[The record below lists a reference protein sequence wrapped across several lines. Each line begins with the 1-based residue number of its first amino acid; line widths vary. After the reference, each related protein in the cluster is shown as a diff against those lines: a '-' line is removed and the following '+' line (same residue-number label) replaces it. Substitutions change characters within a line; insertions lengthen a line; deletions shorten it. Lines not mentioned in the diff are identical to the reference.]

1 MRRLRASRHQ
11 TLLEFQEPRDPVYDR
26 QGVSLPDNHRLL
38 WSFGFLSVC
47 FIHLISVPRAC
58 SAVHYLP
65 AGKFIFTAPH
75 AYIEVETGPFGLLGD
90 WPDAPGLQN
99 CLPCDPRAN
108 LTLLYDSGNTGL
120 MQFDAISFVS
130 SLAPNGDLK
139 VIYTATAQMF
149 FETDQ
154 YGNLCDPGAD
164 SCLGPNLVWNRNIH
178 WLVTAQFAPDSSNP
192 GNWSFLDATFTP
204 APTPEPSSILL
215 VGSGIVIL
223 IMTFRRKQANV

>member
-1 MRRLRASRHQ
+1 MKRIAALFLVLLGSVSFSAANTI
-11 TLLEFQEPRDPVYDR
+11 TLDSGE
-26 QGVSLPDNHRLL
+26 GKM
-38 WSFGFLSVC
+38 FGFATFPS
-47 FIHLISVPRAC
+47 
-58 SAVHYLP
+58 YQ
-65 AGKFIFTAPH
+65 FIFTAPH

-108 LTLLYDSGNTGL
+108 FTLLYDSGNTGL

-130 SLAPNGDLK
+130 SLAPNGALK
-139 VIYTATAQMF
+139 VIYTATARMF

-215 VGSGIVIL
+215 VGSGLVIV